1 MNLNSKL
8 IKLIDKVSNDQCLNF
23 QYSIEHIMIELNK
36 IYQLE
41 LIEQKRINRDNYHNS
56 EPKYKMGLKMYK
68 QN

>member
-41 LIEQKRINRDNYHNS
+41 LIEQKRINPNNP
-56 EPKYKMGLKMYK
+56 ELNPKINLKIK
-68 QN
+68 

>member
-41 LIEQKRINRDNYHNS
+41 LIEQKRINPNNS
-56 EPKYKMGLKMYK
+56 ELNYKMGLKMYK

>member
-41 LIEQKRINRDNYHNS
+41 LIEQKRINPDNP
-56 EPKYKMGLKMYK
+56 EL
-68 QN
+68 

>member
-41 LIEQKRINRDNYHNS
+41 LIEQKRFTNKTKLKLDNIIN
-56 EPKYKMGLKMYK
+56 KY
-68 QN
+68 

>member
-41 LIEQKRINRDNYHNS
+41 LIEQKRINPNNPELS
-56 EPKYKMGLKMYK
+56 PKINLKIK
-68 QN
+68 

>member
-8 IKLIDKVSNDQCLNF
+8 IKLIDKVSNDQCLDF

-36 IYQLE
+36 IYELE
-41 LIEQKRINRDNYHNS
+41 VHDGEKELN
-56 EPKYKMGLKMYK
+56 YKMGLKMYK

>member
-36 IYQLE
+36 IYELE
-41 LIEQKRINRDNYHNS
+41 VHDGEKELN
-56 EPKYKMGLKMYK
+56 YKMGLKMYK